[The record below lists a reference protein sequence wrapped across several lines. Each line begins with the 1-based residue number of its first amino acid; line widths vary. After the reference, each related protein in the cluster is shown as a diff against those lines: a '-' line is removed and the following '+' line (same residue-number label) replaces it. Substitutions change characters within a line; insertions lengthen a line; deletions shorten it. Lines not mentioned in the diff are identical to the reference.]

1 MSMRKFAWLAG
12 CALLLGAC
20 TMEIKP
26 TVTPL
31 AYVPDRM
38 ELVGKVYGEAKW
50 GRFLYIIPGGE
61 DEQYSTYK
69 ATERALQDSPG
80 RADAIL
86 NPTVD
91 VQTQSFLG
99 GLWEEQTVRVSG
111 EGIRFKNP
119 EDASPASG
127 SGQTLSPEELKKL
140 AARIKA
146 KLSEEK
152 Q

>member
-1 MSMRKFAWLAG
+1 
-12 CALLLGAC
+12 
-20 TMEIKP
+20 MEIRP

-50 GRFLYIIPGGE
+50 SRFLFIIPAGG
-61 DEQYSTYK
+61 DEQYSTYR
-69 ATERALQDSPG
+69 ATEKALQDSPG

-91 VQTQSFLG
+91 IQTESFLG

-111 EGIRFKNP
+111 EGIRFKNS

-127 SGQTLSPEELKKL
+127 SNQTWVPDEQKKPG
-140 AARIKA
+140 ARTKA
-146 KLSEEK
+146 KLSEGK